1 MARPTSAPASASESA
16 REAGSNVARPT
27 SAPVSAGESAREA
40 GSKIDGTELT
50 IGVDIGGTKV
60 LAGVVDANGDV
71 LAQARRD
78 TPAADVG
85 KTLDFIADVVTEL
98 ASLYSVT
105 AVGIGAAGWIDDTRS
120 RVLFAPNLAWRD
132 EPLRERVAARVNLP
146 VVVENDAN
154 AAAWAEFRYGSA
166 KSMSNSMV
174 LITVGTGI
182 GGGLVLSGELWR
194 GAHGMAAEI
203 GHTLAVPEG
212 RQCGC
217 GRQGCLEQ
225 YASGSALVRLAR
237 ARAETD
243 PATAPRLLDLA
254 GGSVEA
260 INGPL
265 VTRAA
270 REGDPASRA
279 AFAEIGHWL
288 GSGLADMVQ
297 LLDVEMLVVG
307 GGVVEAGE
315 LLLAPARATFV
326 DQLAARGSLA
336 VAPIVAAEMGNTA
349 GVVGAADL
357 ARR

>member
-1 MARPTSAPASASESA
+1 VAQPTSPRVARSELASPAAASKSGSGASVSESA
-16 REAGSNVARPT
+16 REAGSNVAQ
-27 SAPVSAGESAREA
+27 AA
-40 GSKIDGTELT
+40 ELT

-60 LAGVVDANGDV
+60 LAGVVDENGEV

-78 TPAADVG
+78 TPAEDVG
-85 KTLDFIADVVTEL
+85 KTLEFLVDVITEL
-98 ASLYSVT
+98 ATLYPVT
-105 AVGIGAAGWIDDTRS
+105 AVGIGAAGWIDETRS

-132 EPLRERVAARVNLP
+132 EPLRERVADRVQLP

-154 AAAWAEFRYGSA
+154 VAAWAEFRYGSA
-166 KSMSNSMV
+166 RDVEDSMA

-182 GGGLVLSGELWR
+182 GGGIVLGGNLWR
-194 GAHGMAAEI
+194 GAHGMAAEM
-203 GHTLAVPEG
+203 GHVRVVPEG
-212 RQCGC
+212 RQCPC
-217 GRQGCLEQ
+217 GRQGCFEQ
-225 YASGSALVRLAR
+225 YASGSALVRSAR
-237 ARAETD
+237 ERAQND
-243 PATAPRLLDLA
+243 PGAAPRLLDLA
-254 GGSVEA
+254 GGSVDA

-288 GSGLADMVQ
+288 GNGLADLVQ
-297 LLDVEMLVVG
+297 LLDVEVLVVG
-307 GGVVEAGE
+307 GGVIEAGE

-326 DQLAARGSLA
+326 DQLAARGSLP